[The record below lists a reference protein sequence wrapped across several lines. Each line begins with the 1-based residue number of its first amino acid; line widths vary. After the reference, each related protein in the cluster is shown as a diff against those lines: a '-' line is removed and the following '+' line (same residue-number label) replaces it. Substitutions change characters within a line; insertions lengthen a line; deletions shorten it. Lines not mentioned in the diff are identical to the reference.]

1 MQATAVEHLH
11 RRLET
16 LACFA
21 ADDVDGGNPHVVEI
35 DVASARAFLSHL
47 LVGLTEGQTRQTG
60 RDDEGGNA
68 TRPRAAGACHQREG
82 TCARR
87 IGDKALRTTDHVVAA
102 ISHGLGL

>member
-68 TRPRAAGACHQREG
+68 TRPGPPVR
-82 TCARR
+82 
-87 IGDKALRTTDHVVAA
+87 A
-102 ISHGLGL
+102 ISVKAPARGALVIKRFVPLIT